1 MYTDIKRIGAL
12 SNDGVF
18 IYNVTNSKFIYI
30 NEAFSNIF
38 NMEEEAL
45 MEHPKLMLP
54 LIRSEDAHY
63 LKQCFS
69 ELLQNNS
76 IRLTEFRLQ
85 FADRTFRHLLCDAY
99 MLEDRNTI
107 IGFLK
112 DITKEK
118 EHEDYIV
125 NYGAKKDT
133 LLDMMTHNLSG
144 PLLLSKN
151 ILDWIQQTYKDKTP
165 GEISAQLRL
174 IQETTQQ
181 CLDIVN
187 DFLKEEHLESET
199 IYIKKTRF
207 DVLERIVATLDKLIA
222 TNKTK
227 RFRLITE
234 LKNANINTDS
244 VKFFQIIHNLV
255 SNAIKFTPDNGEI
268 DIIIEEKQ
276 SSFVFRVR
284 DNGIGIPDDLHPG
297 IFDKRTKS
305 GRNGLN
311 NELSTGLGL
320 SIVKNLTELL
330 GGRVWFESQEKKG
343 SVFSIELPK
352 E

>member
-12 SNDGVF
+12 SEDGVF
-18 IYNVTNSKFIYI
+18 IYNVTSSKFIYI
-30 NEAFSNIF
+30 NDAFARIF
-38 NMEEEAL
+38 NMTEEAL
-45 MEHPKLMLP
+45 LEQPKLMLP

-63 LKQCFS
+63 VKQCFS
-69 ELLQNNS
+69 DLLQNNF

-85 FADRTFRHLLCDAY
+85 FADGTFRHLLCDAY
-99 MLEDRNTI
+99 LLEDRNTI

-234 LKNANINTDS
+234 LKNVNINTDS

-284 DNGIGIPDDLHPG
+284 DNGIGIPDDLHQG
-297 IFDKRTKS
+297 LFDKRTKS